1 MNSTPGGGHVPS
13 ADLVEPTGFDASG
26 TVGLRLGRTNTD
38 VRVRLEREWRAAVGP
53 GRLGARCWRRT
64 AGWRWPGSGHGRTNR
79 RRRLPCPPPAY
90 WTQVSVALIGYGVAL
105 AGATTAA
112 ATVVGAPVGVAL
124 ALIAAGGA
132 LGVALNGLTTVT
144 NTAIASNSALMTR
157 FDDSTGFRGGAW
169 PRSTALDPSSPAAT
183 SFADGSLSDGD
194 DTDWHLQ

>member
-1 MNSTPGGGHVPS
+1 
-13 ADLVEPTGFDASG
+13 
-26 TVGLRLGRTNTD
+26 
-38 VRVRLEREWRAAVGP
+38 
-53 GRLGARCWRRT
+53 
-64 AGWRWPGSGHGRTNR
+64 
-79 RRRLPCPPPAY
+79 
-90 WTQVSVALIGYGVAL
+90 VALIGYGVAL

-132 LGVALNGLTTVT
+132 GTALGVALNGLTTVT
-144 NTAIASNSALMTR
+144 NIAITSNSALMTR
-157 FDDSTGFRGGAW
+157 FDDDTGFRGGTW

>member
-38 VRVRLEREWRAAVGP
+38 VRVRLEREWRAAMV
-53 GRLGARCWRRT
+53 
-64 AGWRWPGSGHGRTNR
+64 
-79 RRRLPCPPPAY
+79 
-90 WTQVSVALIGYGVAL
+90 GYGAVI
-105 AGATTAA
+105 AGAAITAA
-112 ATVVGAPVGVAL
+112 TGVGAPAGVAFALL
-124 ALIAAGGA
+124 AASSAITA
-132 LGVALNGLTTVT
+132 LGVALNGRTTVT